1 MYKFV
6 CILFCVYCFIYISD
20 LVSYP
25 TTHTYNLYQILYVS
39 YTYYILYTCTRI
51 LIYTEVYGER
61 DDNCQAKIRPATM
74 GKPYSCICLLIIT
87 YIHGT
92 YIARIYCI
100 ILFRMFMIHVYHR
113 YILML
118 IPLRLLCFHCIT
130 SLYLT
135 TGGRNRLEPSD
146 YILL

>member
-1 MYKFV
+1 MYKFM
-6 CILFCVYCFIYISD
+6 CILFCVYCFMYISD
-20 LVSYP
+20 LVLYP
-25 TTHTYNLYQILYVS
+25 TMHTYNLYQILYVS

-61 DDNCQAKIRPATM
+61 DDNSQAEIRPATM
-74 GKPYSCICLLIIT
+74 GKS
-87 YIHGT
+87 YI
-92 YIARIYCI
+92 YIYMPPTFIYCTCA
-100 ILFRMFMIHVYHR
+100 IHAIYVLVYIS
-113 YILML
+113 YFVSVFA
-118 IPLRLLCFHCIT
+118 LRFHCIT